1 MENKITIVEKLLT
14 CLTKSWVFNNIGWVG
29 ILIMLSTDIFSNIT
43 FDGGSKIC
51 CNATKT
57 YKENWEEKM
66 DVQWPNRIT
75 ERLFVFVRLLACG
88 WMLVGGWVC
97 VMTFLP
103 LPFFFWLG
111 HNDTPKLVFEALY
124 KCKICETYQFKCGK
138 MLANRMCQ
146 WLSLQA
152 IPREQI
158 CTQWKNTIRSRN
170 WKHKLIINKYITS
183 HITTWTHMY
192 NKKIN
197 KKTSTYEKTEF
208 RLIKGGLALIG
219 WMYMPYPKAIY
230 AILAHMGLV
239 A

>member
-1 MENKITIVEKLLT
+1 MGGENG
-14 CLTKSWVFNNIGWVG
+14 CSMTKSNYGKTFCVCKTIGMWLNVG
-29 ILIMLSTDIFSNIT
+29 RRLSLCYDILTST
-43 FDGGSKIC
+43 
-51 CNATKT
+51 
-57 YKENWEEKM
+57 
-66 DVQWPNRIT
+66 
-75 ERLFVFVRLLACG
+75 L
-88 WMLVGGWVC
+88 
-97 VMTFLP
+97 
-103 LPFFFWLG
+103 FFWLG

-170 WKHKLIINKYITS
+170 WKYKLIINKYITC

-219 WMYMPYPKAIY
+219 WMCALSQSNIRHFSTYGTSCITPCTLCIGL
-230 AILAHMGLV
+230 ITFCISSNSLINAHLKLNIIIWIRIPSHLHESNINN
-239 A
+239 